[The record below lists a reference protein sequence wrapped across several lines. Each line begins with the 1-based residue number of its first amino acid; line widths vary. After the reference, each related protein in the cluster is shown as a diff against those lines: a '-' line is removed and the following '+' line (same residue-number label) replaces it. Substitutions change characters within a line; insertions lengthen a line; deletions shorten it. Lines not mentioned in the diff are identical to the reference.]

1 MPLLQTVARWSW
13 FDPYKCSDLFIIS
26 LTSLSFCQTVNF
38 FVAAYCCQTMVEPN
52 EINLAPKLSSDS
64 PGVQITTVKLN
75 GANHFLWPRVVKVI
89 LGAR

>member
-1 MPLLQTVARWSW
+1 
-13 FDPYKCSDLFIIS
+13 
-26 LTSLSFCQTVNF
+26 
-38 FVAAYCCQTMVEPN
+38 MVEPN
-52 EINLAPKLSSDS
+52 EIKLAPKLSSDG

>member
-1 MPLLQTVARWSW
+1 
-13 FDPYKCSDLFIIS
+13 
-26 LTSLSFCQTVNF
+26 
-38 FVAAYCCQTMVEPN
+38 MVEPN